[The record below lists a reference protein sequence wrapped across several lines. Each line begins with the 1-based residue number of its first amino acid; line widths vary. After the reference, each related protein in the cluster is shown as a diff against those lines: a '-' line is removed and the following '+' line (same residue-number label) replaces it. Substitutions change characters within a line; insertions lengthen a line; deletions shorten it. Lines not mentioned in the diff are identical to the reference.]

1 MEDWGKEKKF
11 VPSSE
16 LDRADAPPGAR
27 SDGVEDWGK
36 EKKFVPSSE
45 LDRQDD
51 GPQVGRSDRVA
62 DWGKEK
68 REMPSRP
75 FPEDD
80 RPVLGRSDSVE
91 NWAKEKAKDSPTTG
105 GPARAG
111 WRDAPAGAGDRGRG
125 DRDEWRR
132 GSPGGSGS
140 EEGGGAPA
148 PAPGRPRLKLNPRS
162 KEAAGAGAGA
172 GKASSL
178 FGEAKPREESLQ
190 AKGVDWKSTDSKWE
204 RAPAPTRANSGRK
217 TAESTREL
225 VGRLK
230 AQVAAGK
237 GGEEPQA
244 AEDRAWAA
252 AAAARDEGAE
262 EGAAPLTAEAA
273 LKAAEAALSKLAPFS
288 KAEAG
293 GGRPGGAWGTRE
305 TGASDRE
312 SRWSKAPR
320 RPEPRRGGARGPRG
334 AERPAKAAAPEE
346 PAAPEVDADGWET
359 AGNKR
364 RGGAR
369 ANGKANTAA

>member
-1 MEDWGKEKKF
+1 MDDWGKEKKF
-11 VPSSE
+11 VPSSDIE
-16 LDRADAPPGAR
+16 RTDLPLGSR
-27 SDGVEDWGK
+27 SDGVDDWGK

-51 GPQVGRSDRVA
+51 GPQVGRSDHVA

-68 REMPSRP
+68 REMPPRP
-75 FPEDD
+75 VPEDD

-91 NWAKEKAKDSPTTG
+91 NWAKEKAKDSPTS

-111 WRDAPAGAGDRGRG
+111 WRDAPAGAADRGRG

-140 EEGGGAPA
+140 EEAGGAPA

-162 KEAAGAGAGA
+162 KEAAGAAG

-178 FGEAKPREESLQ
+178 FGEAKPREETLQ
-190 AKGVDWKSTDSKWE
+190 AKGVDWKNADSKWE
-204 RAPAPTRANSGRK
+204 RAPAPARAGHGSPA
-217 TAESTREL
+217 AELRER

-230 AQVAAGK
+230 AQVVAGK
-237 GGEEPQA
+237 GGEAPQA
-244 AEDRAWAA
+244 AEDRASAA
-252 AAAARDEGAE
+252 EGTE

-273 LKAAEAALSKLAPFS
+273 LKAAEAALSKLAPPS
-288 KAEAG
+288 KPEAG

-305 TGASDRE
+305 TGASDKE
-312 SRWSKAPR
+312 SRWSKAPS
-320 RPEPRRGGARGPRG
+320 RPKPHHQGGARGPRA
-334 AERPAKAAAPEE
+334 AERPAKATADQE